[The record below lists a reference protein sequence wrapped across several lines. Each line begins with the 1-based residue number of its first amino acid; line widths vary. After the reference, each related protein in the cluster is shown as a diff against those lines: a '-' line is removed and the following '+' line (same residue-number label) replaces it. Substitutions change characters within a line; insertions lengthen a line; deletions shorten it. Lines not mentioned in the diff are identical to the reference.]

1 MILIVTLALVICFTN
16 FVKLSPCTEE
26 GRIVGGNVYVAFD
39 AIQSM
44 REAEGHC
51 TVLLL
56 AGGGRQFVHETPDEI
71 IKLQE
76 NRQDPN

>member
-1 MILIVTLALVICFTN
+1 MTLTVILALVICFTN

-26 GRIVGGNVYVAFD
+26 GQVVAGAVWVAFD
-39 AIQSM
+39 SIQSM
-44 REAEGHC
+44 RPVAHNC
-51 TVLLL
+51 TALSLS
-56 AGGGRQFVHETPDEI
+56 GGGRQFVKETPEEI